1 MLYLKTLHRI
11 KKNTPDK
18 RCLKKAKG
26 SRGAIVVNVSKELE
40 TKRAVFFNVPRRYL
54 YCLKC
59 QHAQKEKEKGYNF
72 FWLRHNK
79 YRAASCHI

>member
-1 MLYLKTLHRI
+1 MF
-11 KKNTPDK
+11 
-18 RCLKKAKG
+18 KKAKG

-59 QHAQKEKEKGYNF
+59 QQAQKEKEMGYNF
-72 FWLRHNK
+72 F
-79 YRAASCHI
+79 A